1 MYRSWYDLCILPS
14 TLNALVSHGF
24 CNLRQQI
31 TKVHIPGG
39 RGGGG
44 EREREEEEEEEGK
57 RRKKE
62 KGRWEIGHKGSYM
75 LENAIMMVVGWMKPT
90 RIR

>member
-39 RGGGG
+39 RGGR
-44 EREREEEEEEEGK
+44 ERERRRRRR
-57 RRKKE
+57 RRKEEKE
-62 KGRWEIGHKGSYM
+62 REG
-75 LENAIMMVVGWMKPT
+75 
-90 RIR
+90 